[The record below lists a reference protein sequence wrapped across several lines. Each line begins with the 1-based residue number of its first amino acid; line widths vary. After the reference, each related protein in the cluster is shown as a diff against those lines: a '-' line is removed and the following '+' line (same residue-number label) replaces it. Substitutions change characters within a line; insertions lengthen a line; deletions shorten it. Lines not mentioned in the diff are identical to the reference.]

1 MHNALKHRVAV
12 RSICR
17 DIRPQ
22 MGFSLIELM
31 VSITL
36 GMIVLA
42 GLAGIYANTSTA
54 RTELERRSQQID
66 NARYAVEVLSE
77 DLQLAGYYGEFSVSA
92 LALPAALPDPCSN
105 DPAIWASAIPV
116 HVQGYDNGSG
126 VPACLPA
133 SLKAATDVVSMRRVR
148 TCVAGAAGC
157 DAVVPTEPYLQVAL
171 CSNPPVPYR
180 LGIASSTAFTLTAKD
195 CATVAGIR
203 RYVVNL
209 YFISTDNGAGTNV
222 PTLKKLEFNGATFT
236 ESALVEGIEQ
246 LQIEYGIDTD
256 GDGAPDAYTSDPTT
270 SVFAGCA
277 VNCGTVNWA
286 NVVTAKVHV
295 LARTLEKSAGYTD
308 TKTYTLGADASG
320 APVTV
325 GPFNDGY
332 RRHVYSAAVR
342 LMNPSGRKET
352 P

>member
-1 MHNALKHRVAV
+1 MR
-12 RSICR
+12 R

-31 VSITL
+31 ISITL

-77 DLQLAGYYGEFSVSA
+77 DLQLAGYYGELSVNA
-92 LALPAALPDPCSN
+92 LTVPAALPDPCSI
-105 DPAIWASAIPV
+105 DPAVWASAIPL
-116 HVQGYDNGSG
+116 HIQGYDNGSG

-157 DAVVPTEPYLQVAL
+157 DAIVPTEPYLQVAL
-171 CSNPPVPYR
+171 CSSPPAPYR
-180 LGIASSTAFTLTAKD
+180 VGIASSTAFTLTTKD
-195 CATVAGIR
+195 CATAAGVR
-203 RYVVNL
+203 RYVVNF
-209 YFISTDNGAGTNV
+209 YFISTDNGAGANV
-222 PTLKKLEFNGATFT
+222 PTLKRLEFNGATFT
-236 ESALVEGIEQ
+236 ETALVEGIEHLQ
-246 LQIEYGIDTD
+246 LEYGIDTD
-256 GDGAPDAYTSDPTT
+256 GDGAPNAYSSDPTNFTYVGCT
-270 SVFAGCA
+270 SCSAA
-277 VNCGTVNWA
+277 NNWA

-308 TKTYTLGADASG
+308 IKTYTLGADASG
-320 APVTV
+320 TPVTV

-342 LMNPSGRKET
+342 LMNPSGRRET